1 MTVMTARRKGQ
12 GLPMYKIP
20 PRKALTRRCGH
31 CSPARIVW
39 DRRDV
44 MGLMRTLVNVAV
56 GVAIAKGVQAMS
68 GRSRAGGTTT
78 RTSGTG
84 TGGGLGDM
92 LGGMLGGG
100 TSAQPARQPGRGTPY
115 GRGADRAGLENMM
128 DGILN
133 GASNSGAGTTGG
145 RSGSS
150 SSTAGKTARN
160 PRKNAPQGGL
170 EDLVTGA
177 STGRSGGGFG
187 DLLGGLAGG
196 AIGAATGPRT
206 LPEPRERE
214 ETLQAAVLL
223 RCMVQ
228 AAKCDGDLD
237 ADEKAKLMEAMGDAT
252 KDEIAFVNA
261 EFAAEVDVDGLAR
274 QIPNG
279 MEEKAYLVSLMA
291 INLDQQGE
299 AEYLHQLATALE
311 LSHDDVNRLHDQ
323 LEAPRIYN

>member
-1 MTVMTARRKGQ
+1 
-12 GLPMYKIP
+12 
-20 PRKALTRRCGH
+20 
-31 CSPARIVW
+31 
-39 DRRDV
+39 

-56 GVAIAKGVQAMS
+56 GVAIAKGVQSMS
-68 GRSRAGGTTT
+68 GRSRSGGGT
-78 RTSGTG
+78 RTSG
-84 TGGGLGDM
+84 GGGLGDM

-100 TSAQPARQPGRGTPY
+100 ASGERQQPTRQPGRGTAI
-115 GRGADRAGLENMM
+115 GRGADRGSLESML

-133 GASNSGAGTTGG
+133 GGGQGGGGAGTAGTRTGG
-145 RSGSS
+145 PGTGTPIGTSR
-150 SSTAGKTARN
+150 SSTAKN
-160 PRKNAPQGGL
+160 PRKNAPAGGL
-170 EDLVTGA
+170 EDLVTSA
-177 STGRSGGGFG
+177 SSGRGGNGGLG

-206 LPEPRERE
+206 LPEPRERA
-214 ETLQAAVLL
+214 ETLEAAVLL

-252 KDEIAFVNA
+252 KAEIDFVNQELSA
-261 EFAAEVDVDGLAR
+261 QMDVDALAR

-291 INLDQQGE
+291 INLDQQAE
-299 AEYLHQLATALE
+299 AEYLHSLATALE

-323 LEAPRIYN
+323 LDAPRIYN